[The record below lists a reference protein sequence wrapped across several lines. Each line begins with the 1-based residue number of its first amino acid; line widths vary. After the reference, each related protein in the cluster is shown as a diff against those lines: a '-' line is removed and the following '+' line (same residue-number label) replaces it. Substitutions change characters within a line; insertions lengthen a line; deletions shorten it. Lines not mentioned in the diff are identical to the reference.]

1 MKSHVYIF
9 LGSDKVFYDIHI
21 RKKPGELC
29 RFEDWLK
36 NTNKFNQIKNL
47 LVLKIFAF
55 IQLVDD
61 GGQDLLRT
69 SRSALAKNNSNKID
83 RK

>member
-1 MKSHVYIF
+1 M
-9 LGSDKVFYDIHI
+9 GSDKVFYTIHI

-29 RFEDWLK
+29 RFEDRLK
-36 NTNKFNQIKNL
+36 NTNKFNKIKNL
-47 LVLKIFAF
+47 LVLKVFAF

>member
-1 MKSHVYIF
+1 
-9 LGSDKVFYDIHI
+9 
-21 RKKPGELC
+21 
-29 RFEDWLK
+29 
-36 NTNKFNQIKNL
+36 
-47 LVLKIFAF
+47 VLKVFAF